1 MSEYTC
7 ALSGLRA
14 TEEEIIDGEF
24 PDGWIEITINRKF
37 INPKWEAIQ
46 YVKQGL
52 LAQYLQGVPEDQR
65 EDQIMALSI
74 QVEASMAML
83 ESQTEKWAEDAST
96 MYIANPDD
104 NVALMAEY
112 NKFRKFLGL
121 KAEVRLDEELPEED
135 ETVESSD
142 VKIESVESVKTAGA
156 TEETVAEESKEG

>member
-1 MSEYTC
+1 MTTYTC

-14 TEEEIIDGEF
+14 TEEEIVDGEF
-24 PDGWIEITINRKF
+24 PDGWIEITIARKY

-83 ESQTEKWAEDAST
+83 ESQTDKWAEDT
-96 MYIANPDD
+96 QVLHVANPDD

-112 NKFRKFLGL
+112 NKFRKMLGL
-121 KAEVRLDEELPEED
+121 KPEVRLDEEPPED
-135 ETVESSD
+135 EPTETVQ
-142 VKIESVESVKTAGA
+142 AA
-156 TEETVAEESKEG
+156 TEQTVDTETENVAVETKDS

>member
-1 MSEYTC
+1 MSYTC

-14 TEEEIIDGEF
+14 TEEEIVDGEF

-83 ESQTEKWAEDAST
+83 ESQTEKWAEDVST

-121 KAEVRLDEELPEED
+121 KPEVRLDEELPEDD
-135 ETVESSD
+135 EIVESPQ
-142 VKIESVESVKTAGA
+142 VKEKAVEPKKPIEIE
-156 TEETVAEESKEG
+156 EETVAGEAKDS

>member
-1 MSEYTC
+1 MSYTC

-14 TEEEIIDGEF
+14 TEEEIVDGEF

-83 ESQTEKWAEDAST
+83 ESQTDKWAEDSST
-96 MYIANPDD
+96 LYIANPDD

-121 KAEVRLDEELPEED
+121 KPEVRLDEEIPEED
-135 ETVESSD
+135 EVVESTQTAQQ
-142 VKIESVESVKTAGA
+142 VVE
-156 TEETVAEESKEG
+156 TEKPNEIADETVAGEDKDS

>member
-52 LAQYLQGVPEDQR
+52 LAQYLQGVPEEQR

-83 ESQTEKWAEDAST
+83 ESQTDKWSEDAST

-121 KAEVRLDEELPEED
+121 KAEVRLDEELPEDNEV
-135 ETVESSD
+135 VESPE
-142 VKIESVESVKTAGA
+142 VKIESNQPVKTAGA
-156 TEETVAEESKEG
+156 TDEMVDGDSKEG

>member
-1 MSEYTC
+1 MSYTC

-24 PDGWIEITINRKF
+24 PDGWIEVTINRKF

-52 LAQYLQGVPEDQR
+52 LAQYLQGIPEDQR
-65 EDQIMALSI
+65 EDQVMALSI

-83 ESQTEKWAEDAST
+83 ESQTEKWAEDSST
-96 MYIANPDD
+96 LYIANPDD

-121 KAEVRLDEELPEED
+121 KLEVRLDEELPED
-135 ETVESSD
+135 NETVNEEST
-142 VKIESVESVKTAGA
+142 VETKPVESENEIIANEAKD
-156 TEETVAEESKEG
+156 S

>member
-1 MSEYTC
+1 MSYTC

-14 TEEEIIDGEF
+14 TEEEVIDGEF

-83 ESQTEKWAEDAST
+83 ESQTDKWAEDSST
-96 MYIANPDD
+96 LYIANPDD

-121 KAEVRLDEELPEED
+121 KPEVRLDEEIPEED
-135 ETVESSD
+135 EIVESPQTAQQ
-142 VKIESVESVKTAGA
+142 VVE
-156 TEETVAEESKEG
+156 TEKPNEIADETVAGEDKDS

>member
-1 MSEYTC
+1 MSYTC

-14 TEEEIIDGEF
+14 TEEEVIDGEF

-83 ESQTEKWAEDAST
+83 ESQTDKWAEDSST
-96 MYIANPDD
+96 LYIANPDD

-121 KAEVRLDEELPEED
+121 KPEVRLDEEIPEED
-135 ETVESSD
+135 EVVESTQTAQQ
-142 VKIESVESVKTAGA
+142 VVE
-156 TEETVAEESKEG
+156 TEKPNEIADETVAGEGKDS

>member
-1 MSEYTC
+1 MSYTC

-14 TEEEIIDGEF
+14 TEEEIVDGEF

-83 ESQTEKWAEDAST
+83 ESQTEKWAEDSST
-96 MYIANPDD
+96 LYIANPDD

-121 KAEVRLDEELPEED
+121 KPEVRLDEELPEDD
-135 ETVESSD
+135 EIVESSQ
-142 VKIESVESVKTAGA
+142 VKENAVEPQKPIEIEVQSVAGEA
-156 TEETVAEESKEG
+156 KDS

>member
-1 MSEYTC
+1 MSYTC

-83 ESQTEKWAEDAST
+83 ESQTEKWAEDSST
-96 MYIANPDD
+96 LYIANPDE

-121 KAEVRLDEELPEED
+121 KPEVRLDEELPEDD
-135 ETVESSD
+135 EIVESPQ
-142 VKIESVESVKTAGA
+142 VKEKAVEPQKPIEIE
-156 TEETVAEESKEG
+156 EETVAGEAKDS

>member
-65 EDQIMALSI
+65 EDQVMALSI
-74 QVEASMAML
+74 QVEASMIML
-83 ESQTEKWAEDAST
+83 ENQTEKWAEDAST

-121 KAEVRLDEELPEED
+121 KAEVRLDEEFPEDD
-135 ETVESSD
+135 ETVESSET
-142 VKIESVESVKTAGA
+142 KIESIEPVKAAVA
-156 TEETVAEESKEG
+156 TDEVVVGESKED

>member
-1 MSEYTC
+1 MSYTC

-14 TEEEIIDGEF
+14 TEEEIVDGEF

-83 ESQTEKWAEDAST
+83 ESQTDKWAEDSST
-96 MYIANPDD
+96 LYIANPDD

-121 KAEVRLDEELPEED
+121 KPEVRLDEEIPEED
-135 ETVESSD
+135 EIVESPQTAQQ
-142 VKIESVESVKTAGA
+142 VVE
-156 TEETVAEESKEG
+156 TEKPNEIADETVAGEDKDS